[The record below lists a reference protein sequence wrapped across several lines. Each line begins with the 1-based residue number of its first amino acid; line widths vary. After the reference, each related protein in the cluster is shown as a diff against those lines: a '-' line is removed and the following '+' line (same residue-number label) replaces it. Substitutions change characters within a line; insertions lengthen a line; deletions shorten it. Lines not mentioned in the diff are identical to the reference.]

1 MWEVAKMSVRQNPD
15 EGITLNQLEGVQRS
29 ITNRLKQLQ
38 KKVRLNEKE
47 IVLELIQLTRENL
60 YRKAQ
65 ILCEERDVYRD
76 KLQAINKIM
85 EK

>member
-1 MWEVAKMSVRQNPD
+1 MSPRQNID
-15 EGITLNQLEGVQRS
+15 DSITLTQLEGVQRS

-38 KKVRLNEKE
+38 KKVRLSEKE
-47 IVLELIQLTRENL
+47 LVFELIQLTRENL

-65 ILCEERDVYRD
+65 ILCEERDSYRE
-76 KLQAINKIM
+76 KLQAISKAL

>member
-1 MWEVAKMSVRQNPD
+1 MSPRQSPD
-15 EGITLNQLEGVQRS
+15 DSITMNQLEGIQRS

-38 KKVRLNEKE
+38 KKVRVNEKE

-65 ILCEERDVYRD
+65 LLCEERDFY
-76 KLQAINKIM
+76 KEKIQAISKILD
-85 EK
+85 K

>member
-1 MWEVAKMSVRQNPD
+1 MSPMLNPD
-15 EGITLNQLEGVQRS
+15 YNVTLTQLEGIQRS
-29 ITNRLKQLQ
+29 ITNRLKRLQ
-38 KKVRLNEKE
+38 KKVRVSEKE

-65 ILCEERDVYRD
+65 ALCEERDTY
-76 KLQAINKIM
+76 KNKFQAICKIM

>member
-1 MWEVAKMSVRQNPD
+1 MSPRQNPD
-15 EGITLNQLEGVQRS
+15 DNITLNQLEGLQRS
-29 ITNRLKQLQ
+29 ITNRLKHLQ
-38 KKVRLNEKE
+38 KKVRQDDKE

-65 ILCEERDVYRD
+65 VLCEERDSYKD
-76 KLQAINKIM
+76 KFQAICKIL

>member
-1 MWEVAKMSVRQNPD
+1 MSARQNPD

-47 IVLELIQLTRENL
+47 IVLELIQLTRENM

-65 ILCEERDVYRD
+65 ILCEERDEYRD
-76 KLQAINKIM
+76 KLQSISRVMGK
-85 EK
+85 

>member
-1 MWEVAKMSVRQNPD
+1 MSARQNPD
-15 EGITLNQLEGVQRS
+15 NSITQNQLEGVQRS
-29 ITNRLKQLQ
+29 ITNRLKQLR
-38 KKVRLNEKE
+38 KKVRVNEKE

-65 ILCEERDVYRD
+65 TLCEERDAYKE
-76 KLQAINKIM
+76 KLQAISRIM

>member
-1 MWEVAKMSVRQNPD
+1 MSPWQNPD
-15 EGITLNQLEGVQRS
+15 DSITQNQLEGVQRS
-29 ITNRLKQLQ
+29 ITNRLKQLR
-38 KKVRLNEKE
+38 KKVRVNEKE

-65 ILCEERDVYRD
+65 VLCEERDFY
-76 KLQAINKIM
+76 KEKIQAINKIL

>member
-1 MWEVAKMSVRQNPD
+1 MSPKQNPD
-15 EGITLNQLEGVQRS
+15 DSITLNQLEGIQRS

-38 KKVRLNEKE
+38 KKVRLSEKE
-47 IVLELIQLTRENL
+47 LVLELIQLTRENL

-65 ILCEERDVYRD
+65 ILCEERDSY
-76 KLQAINKIM
+76 KEKIQAISRIL

>member
-1 MWEVAKMSVRQNPD
+1 MSAKQNPD

-65 ILCEERDVYRD
+65 ILCEERDSYRD
-76 KLQAINKIM
+76 KLQAISKIM

>member
-1 MWEVAKMSVRQNPD
+1 MSVRQNPD
-15 EGITLNQLEGVQRS
+15 DSITLSQLEGVQRS

-38 KKVRLNEKE
+38 KKVRQSEKE
-47 IVLELIQLTRENL
+47 LVFELIQLTRENL

-65 ILCEERDVYRD
+65 ILCEERDSCKG
-76 KLQAINKIM
+76 KLQAICKVL

>member
-1 MWEVAKMSVRQNPD
+1 MSARQYPD
-15 EGITLNQLEGVQRS
+15 DSITLTQLEGVQRS

-38 KKVRLNEKE
+38 KKVRVNEKE
-47 IVLELIQLTRENL
+47 LVFELIQLTRENL

-65 ILCEERDVYRD
+65 ILCEERDSYRD
-76 KLQAINKIM
+76 KLQAICKVL

>member
-1 MWEVAKMSVRQNPD
+1 MSPRQYPD
-15 EGITLNQLEGVQRS
+15 DSITLSQLEGVQRS

-38 KKVRLNEKE
+38 KKVRVNDKE
-47 IVLELIQLTRENL
+47 IVFELIQLTRENL

-65 ILCEERDVYRD
+65 ILCEERDSYKD
-76 KLQAINKIM
+76 KFHAICKII